1 MEQYANPNRRK
12 QPTFVALV
20 LSICCLSSRYVQD
33 SRLPQSDAS
42 GDTLASRLLTFT
54 KDTVGRLAAE
64 RTDLEIVQALFN
76 MSVVQEGTARPN
88 LMWTYLSQ
96 ALSSVPLYRK
106 APTSS

>member
-42 GDTLASRLLTFT
+42 GDTLASRLLTFA
-54 KDTVGRLAAE
+54 KDIVGRLAAE

-76 MSVVQEGTARPN
+76 MSVVQEGHGKAEPHVDV
-88 LMWTYLSQ
+88 SQ
-96 ALSSVPLYRK
+96 PGPLVS
-106 APTSS
+106 PPIPQGSNI